1 MIIKIFKNIHS
12 KYSNFFKFF
21 FFLKYLLA
29 IFFISIF
36 LFLVIPKF
44 FNYGDKTAN
53 LKNYLLKNYN
63 LELNANNLIEYKIF
77 PLPHLSIQKTVIN
90 FKDRPTFISSEETVI
105 FLSFNSIYNFDNLNI
120 KKIIFNESEIILKN
134 EKVGD
139 LIYFFNNLK
148 KKIKFQSLNL
158 VFYGKDKKI
167 LSLNE
172 IQFSNYGY
180 KKNDISGKIFN
191 KVFKLTYDNSK
202 LDFKINNTGI
212 KISILLDEEFS
223 TDGFSGSS
231 TVSILNNFL
240 IINFVGDEK
249 QISIKKSKLR
259 NKNLSISFNSLINT
273 QPFFES
279 NSNFIITKIKNE
291 FISNLD
297 FEKILEKK
305 EIIKKLNGK
314 NNIEFK
320 TNNSFNK
327 TIKKL
332 SSEIDFK
339 FGMMNYQSSIFFE
352 HGSKNCKG
360 NSSLLDEYP
369 RLSFN
374 CEIQILDRKKF
385 LSKFSIRNKFDNKEL
400 IIKTQGNINLLN
412 KKINFQKIQIGQD
425 NFANQEDI
433 RYYKELFERVLFDE
447 NFLKV
452 FKKNKIKNF
461 LIEII

>member
-1 MIIKIFKNIHS
+1 MFIKIFKNIHS

-29 IFFISIF
+29 IFFISIL

-53 LKNYLLKNYN
+53 LKNYLLENYYI
-63 LELNANNLIEYKIF
+63 ELKANNLIEYKIF
-77 PLPHLSIQKTVIN
+77 PLPHLSIQKTVIS
-90 FKDRPTFISSEETVI
+90 FKDRPTFISSDETII
-105 FLSFNSIYNFDNLNI
+105 FLSFKSIYNFDNLNI
-120 KKIIFNESEIILKN
+120 KKIIFNQSEIILQN
-134 EKVGD
+134 EKVKD
-139 LIYFFNNLK
+139 LIYFLKNSK
-148 KKIKFQSLNL
+148 KKVKFKNL
-158 VFYGKDKKI
+158 DLIFYGKDKKI

-180 KKNDISGKIFN
+180 KKNNMSGKIFN
-191 KVFKLTYDNSK
+191 KVFKLSFDNSK
-202 LDFKINNTGI
+202 LNFKINNTGI
-212 KISILLDEEFS
+212 KISVLLDEEFY

-259 NKNLSISFNSLINT
+259 NKNLSVSFNSLINT
-273 QPFFES
+273 KPFFES
-279 NSNFIITKIKNE
+279 NSTFIITKIKSD
-291 FISNLD
+291 FISNLN
-297 FEKILEKK
+297 FEKILDKK

-320 TNNSFNK
+320 NNNSFNK
-327 TIKKL
+327 IIKKL
-332 SSEIDFK
+332 SLEIDFK
-339 FGMMNYQSSIFFE
+339 FGMMNYRSSIFFE
-352 HGSKNCKG
+352 QGSKNCEG

-369 RLSFN
+369 RLSFD
-374 CEIQILDRKKF
+374 CEIKILDRKKF
-385 LSKFSIRNKFDNKEL
+385 LNKFSIKNKFDNKKL

-412 KKINFQKIQIGQD
+412 KKINFEKIKIGRD
-425 NFANQEDI
+425 NFANQEDV